1 MAAPAPNVE
10 LISAIPPATRSGG
23 SSSRMMLMPMAIT
36 VEPRPCRARPVSIIG
51 TTVNERAWR
60 KLNLSWGVTPVLSEN
75 YTSIDVMFWQDLKV
89 AQQLFELKKGDN
101 VVMTGGQINGEPG
114 NTNTIKV
121 ETIK

>member
-1 MAAPAPNVE
+1 MAVDVGAKAIVVNS
-10 LISAIPPATRSGG
+10 ISGRTARMV
-23 SSSRMMLMPMAIT
+23 SRF
-36 VEPRPCRARPVSIIG
+36 RCPVSIIG

-60 KLNLSWGVTPVLSEN
+60 KLNLSWGVTPMLSEN
-75 YTSIDVMFWQDLKV
+75 YSSMDVMFWQDLKV
-89 AQQLFELKKGDN
+89 AQQIFDLKKGDT